1 MQILRAAGRRPF
13 LGGNL
18 GTPLSVAALEC
29 LAFPPDDPPYQVSV
43 HSPKPWQQGT
53 GVGPMFSESDRVA
66 KLETSRTLQIPLEL
80 LSATYVANE
89 MYDVS

>member
-1 MQILRAAGRRPF
+1 MGICGPSFILNRRNGSLENQVVDMNRTLSFVCPTQILRAAGKRPF

-43 HSPKPWQQGT
+43 RSQAAWQQGT
-53 GVGPMFSESDRVA
+53 NVG
-66 KLETSRTLQIPLEL
+66 
-80 LSATYVANE
+80 
-89 MYDVS
+89 